1 MKKILLPL
9 VIAGSIVTSCI
20 IVKASDDGYTG
31 RNSSYIEQSAESTV
45 SETKTFNVQNFNGVK
60 TSQAIKVEI
69 VKSNVEKA
77 VATSNYM
84 EFVRVENRGGVL
96 NIFYEIPKGNNG
108 LRNANT
114 TVVVY
119 AKSLSDLKASSAG
132 KIVVKDQFSTSTLN
146 IDVSSAGKIQYDNI
160 KAGRLNMGLSSAAT
174 FNGSADAQSVNADIS
189 SAATIYISG
198 KAGEVRVDASS
209 SADFNGS
216 DFRSGIVKAQASS
229 AGKIKIGV
237 TEELTAAAS
246 SGAKIYYKSP
256 SGIRLSVRKSS
267 GGKVEAL

>member
-31 RNSSYIEQSAESTV
+31 RNSSYIEQAVESTV
-45 SETKTFNVQNFNGVK
+45 SETKTFNVQNFSGVK

-69 VKSNVEKA
+69 VKSDIEKQ
-77 VATSNYM
+77 VVTSNYM
-84 EFVRVENRGGVL
+84 EYVRVENKGGVL
-96 NIFYEIPKGNNG
+96 TVYYDIPRGSNG

-119 AKSLSDLKASSAG
+119 AKSLNDLRASSAG

-146 IDVSSAGKIQYDNI
+146 VDVSSAGKIQYENI
-160 KAGRLNMGLSSAAT
+160 KTNRLNLNLSSAAT
-174 FNGSADAQSVNADIS
+174 FTGSADAQSVNADIS
-189 SAATIYISG
+189 SAATINISG

-216 DFRSGIVKAQASS
+216 DLRSGTVKAQASS

-237 TEELTAAAS
+237 IDELTAAAS

-256 SGIRLSVRKSS
+256 SGIRLNVRKSS
-267 GGKVEAL
+267 GGKVDAL